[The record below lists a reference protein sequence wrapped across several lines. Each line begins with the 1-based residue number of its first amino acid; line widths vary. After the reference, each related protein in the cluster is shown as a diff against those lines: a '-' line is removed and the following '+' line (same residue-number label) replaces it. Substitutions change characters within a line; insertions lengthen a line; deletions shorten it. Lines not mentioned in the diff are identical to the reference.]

1 MLCAS
6 LLTKILIQFQNR
18 RIAMQTESDEDKN
31 VQALRFSIIAGAI
44 AYRQSSG
51 AAALDSLSRLSKR

>member
-44 AYRQSSG
+44 AYR
-51 AAALDSLSRLSKR
+51 